1 MFKHRKPQKSI
12 LSGEFGDPYGR
23 AESRRSGG
31 GGGGWVSCFSKV
43 LETFQAQMQILKS
56 KPVE

>member
-1 MFKHRKPQKSI
+1 MLKHRKPQKPI
-12 LSGEFGDPYGR
+12 LSGEFVDPYGR
-23 AESRRSGG
+23 AESRRSGA
-31 GGGGWVSCFSKV
+31 WVSCFSEV

>member
-12 LSGEFGDPYGR
+12 LSGEFGDPYGS
-23 AESRRSGG
+23 AESRRSG

>member
-1 MFKHRKPQKSI
+1 MLKHRKPQKSI

-23 AESRRSGG
+23 AGDWGG
-31 GGGGWVSCFSKV
+31 GSCFLKV